1 MALELQINVM
11 IKTLFLLLLIFNT
24 KSLYSLPVYDC
35 TKLINNIEKKYKIPN
50 KLLEAISLTETGRT
64 VRGKYVAWP
73 WSLNILG
80 ESFFF
85 DNYKELLKTLKKKIQ
100 LHKNVDIGCMQISYK
115 YHYKKFDNIE
125 EIVDPKK
132 NIEWAAIY
140 LKKLFNK
147 YNSWNKAIAK
157 YHSSNPK
164 RMQKYLDKVHKNW
177 KYARQKKKKNVIA
190 AHSYTKSQKIFFIE
204 NKEKINFFKEQLSH
218 DLKKISN

>member
-1 MALELQINVM
+1 M

-24 KSLYSLPVYDC
+24 KSLYSLPIYDC

-85 DNYKELLKTLKKKIQ
+85 NNYKDLLNTLKKKIQ

-115 YHYKKFDNIE
+115 YHNKKFDNIE
-125 EIVDPKK
+125 EIIDPKK

-147 YNSWNKAIAK
+147 HKSWNKAIAK

-164 RMQKYLDKVHKNW
+164 RMQNYLDKVHKNW
-177 KYARQKKKKNVIA
+177 KYARQKKDKNIIKT
-190 AHSYTKSQKIFFIE
+190 HSYTKAQKIFFIE

-218 DLKKISN
+218 DLKNIIN